1 MTPMPFYK
9 TFILTALAVVFAFST
24 SSADAGHRGKAVAS
38 CPALNAIDPDSDGRM
53 TLGEAIR
60 RGVHVF
66 KSLNTDGDRTLEPDE
81 THGRLSMAAFK
92 HANPDGDGSLSK
104 GEWLRRIIILFN
116 KANPDRDGTIECD
129 ELSHGYGR
137 GLYRM
142 LR

>member
-1 MTPMPFYK
+1 MKSIFQTVF
-9 TFILTALAVVFAFST
+9 TALLATLVLLPVA
-24 SSADAGHRGKAVAS
+24 AEAGHRGAVAS
-38 CPALNAIDPDSDGRM
+38 CPALNAIDPDNDGRM

-66 KSLNTDGDRTLEPDE
+66 KTINTDGDRTLEPDE
-81 THGRLSMAAFK
+81 THGRLSAAAFAS
-92 HANPDGDGSLSK
+92 ANPDNDGSLDK
-104 GEWLRRIIILFN
+104 GEWLRRVIILFK

-129 ELSHGYGR
+129 ELSHGYGY

>member
-1 MTPMPFYK
+1 MK
-9 TFILTALAVVFAFST
+9 AFSV
-24 SSADAGHRGKAVAS
+24 SLFSALIAALVLMPVAAEAGHRGKVAS
-38 CPALNAIDPDSDGRM
+38 CHALNTIDPDNDGRM

-60 RGVHVF
+60 RGVHIF

-81 THGRLSMAAFK
+81 THDRLSAAAFK
-92 HANPDGDGSLSK
+92 SANPDNDGTLEM

-116 KANPDRDGTIECD
+116 KANQDRDGTIECD
-129 ELSHGYGR
+129 ELSHGYGY